1 MLRKAL
7 LGPTMKWSL
16 LGQSFGGFIITSY
29 ISTAPEAIEVA
40 LIAGGLPPLGF
51 FVDDVYARTMNRV
64 VERNKKFYQT
74 FAHHTDTV
82 QRILRILSSRRVPL
96 PSGGLLTPRRFLQL
110 GLSFGMAA
118 GFECI
123 HYLLETAF
131 RPSKAELVKLIREGG
146 EEGGEGQEAEQ
157 TETKG
162 RGGEQR
168 WGVEESD
175 EDVRRKDVVG
185 VDEPSVDKALDAR
198 RYDGSSDDL
207 IGNGVSGRRLDG
219 GGGVGVIVRTGNLK
233 PEAFTE
239 EDCIL
244 AADCN
249 ATTTSENTTFSCS
262 SSSSSS
268 CCSSAADRSHA
279 TICPPM
285 PPSTDPSSCVP
296 LSELSYQF
304 LRAVENLQ
312 NFEVNPLYVL
322 LHESI
327 YCNGPGKCT
336 NWSAHRTLQANTDVY
351 HQHPLFTG
359 EMVFPWMFDDYE
371 RLRPMKE
378 VAEMIAQKTDWTK
391 LYDIQQLQRNTVPC
405 AAVAYY
411 DDMYVDLK
419 ASEEAAE
426 QIANLRLWVTN
437 EYQHSGLR
445 DDGYSILGKL
455 LWMVRGAV
463 TIPS

>member
-1 MLRKAL
+1 
-7 LGPTMKWSL
+7 
-16 LGQSFGGFIITSY
+16 
-29 ISTAPEAIEVA
+29 
-40 LIAGGLPPLGF
+40 
-51 FVDDVYARTMNRV
+51 MNRV
-64 VERNKKFYQT
+64 VERNKKFYHT

-82 QRILRILSSRRVPL
+82 KKILSILSSRRVAL
-96 PSGGLLTPRRFLQL
+96 PSGGLLTARRFLQL

-131 RPSKAELVKLIREGG
+131 RPSKAELVRLIG
-146 EEGGEGQEAEQ
+146 EEGGEGRAAEQ
-157 TETKG
+157 TQTKG
-162 RGGEQR
+162 RGWER
-168 WGVEESD
+168 RGVEVAD
-175 EDVRRKDVVG
+175 EDVRMKDVVS
-185 VDEPSVDKALDAR
+185 VDEPSVDKELDAR
-198 RYDGSSDDL
+198 TYDGSTDDR
-207 IGNGVSGRRLDG
+207 IGNGASGRRLDCAG
-219 GGGVGVIVRTGNLK
+219 GGGVGVDVTTLRTGNLK
-233 PEAFTE
+233 PEVFTE
-239 EDCIL
+239 EGSIV
-244 AADCN
+244 AVDCN
-249 ATTTSENTTFSCS
+249 ASKTSENTILSCSS